1 MTCMLLDSNLII
13 YASQP
18 KHKALRAF
26 IAREAPYVSVISM
39 VETLGYHALR
49 DDEKRFLEEFF
60 DASTVLPISQS
71 SITVAIRLRQ
81 ERRMS
86 LGDALIAGIAISQ
99 DMPLA
104 THNVDDFAWIE
115 ELTVVDPLD
124 A

>member
-1 MTCMLLDSNLII
+1 MLLDSNLII
-13 YASQP
+13 YASRP
-18 KHKALRAF
+18 EHKALRMF
-26 IAREAPYVSVISM
+26 IARDAPYVSVISM
-39 VETLGYHALR
+39 VETPGNHAHR
-49 DDEKRFLEEFF
+49 DDEQRFLEEFF
-60 DASTVLPISQS
+60 DASTVLPVSQS

-86 LGDALIAGIAISQ
+86 LGDALIAGIAMSQ

-115 ELTVVDPLD
+115 ELTVVDPLS